1 MVFSG
6 TPFLYFY
13 LPVVLAI
20 YYITPLRFRNG
31 VLLVFNLIFYGW
43 GEPVY
48 LAIMLLTISIN
59 HGAGLLIGKHRD
71 KGKPIL
77 IVAVVLN
84 LGLLFFFKYWNMA
97 AGILPF
103 LPSLNVA
110 LPIGI
115 SFYTFQAMSYTI
127 DVYRGDAA
135 VTRSAVNF
143 ATYITLYPQLIAGP
157 IVRYKDVA
165 DQMEEREHSTAM
177 FAAGVQCFVAGLC
190 KKILL
195 GNNLGQLWEFYR
207 DLPAGEL
214 TGAGAWLGIV
224 AFTLQIYFDFSGYSD
239 MAVGL
244 GRMLGLEFLPN
255 FDYPYVARSVTEFW
269 RRWHMSLGTWFRDYV
284 YVPLGGNQVGKTR
297 LCFNLLLTWG
307 LTGLWHGAA
316 WNFLLWGLYFG
327 VLLILEK
334 LIFGKALKA
343 MPPMLGHLY
352 TLFLVVVSWVL
363 FAVEDLSAMGRYL
376 ATLFGQ
382 ATWFAPQDGYML
394 RSYGLM
400 LAVAVVAATPV
411 GTGALKRLPERLRL
425 PLTAALLLVGMVLST
440 AYIVDAA
447 YNPFLYFRF

>member
-13 LPVVLAI
+13 LPLVLAA
-20 YYITPLRFRNG
+20 YYLTPLRFRNG

-48 LAIMLLTISIN
+48 LWIMLLTIAIN
-59 HGAGLLIGKHRD
+59 HGAGLLIDRHRSR
-71 KGKPIL
+71 GKPIL
-77 IVAVVLN
+77 ILAVVLN
-84 LGLLFFFKYWNMA
+84 LALLFFFKYWNMA

-103 LPSLNVA
+103 LPDLDVT

-127 DVYRGDAA
+127 DVYRRDAA
-135 VTRSAVNF
+135 AAPNPVNF

-165 DQMEEREHSTAM
+165 DQMEQREHSSAI
-177 FAAGVQCFVAGLC
+177 FAAGVQSFVAGLC

-207 DLPAGEL
+207 DLPKGEL
-214 TGAGAWLGIV
+214 TGLGAWLGIL

-255 FDYPYVARSVTEFW
+255 FNYPYIAKSVTEFW

-284 YVPLGGNQVGKTR
+284 YVPLGGNQVGKVR
-297 LCFNLLLTWG
+297 LCVNLMLTWG
-307 LTGLWHGAA
+307 LTGLWHGAS

-327 VLLILEK
+327 VLLIVEK
-334 LIFGKALKA
+334 LFLGKALKA
-343 MPPMLGHLY
+343 LPPTLAHLY
-352 TLFLVVVSWVL
+352 TLLLVIISWVL
-363 FAVEDLSAMGRYL
+363 FAVEDFSVMLRYL
-376 ATLFGQ
+376 AALFGQ
-382 ATWFAPQDGYML
+382 AAGYAAQDGYML
-394 RSYGLM
+394 RSYALM
-400 LAVAVVAATPV
+400 LVVAVVAATPLAAGV
-411 GTGALKRLPERLRL
+411 RKRLPERLCQ
-425 PLTAALLLVGMVLST
+425 PLTALLLLAGLLLST

>member
-13 LPVVLAI
+13 LPLVLAA
-20 YYITPLRFRNG
+20 YYLTPLRFRNG

-48 LAIMLLTISIN
+48 LWIMLLTIAIN
-59 HGAGLLIGKHRD
+59 HGAGLLIDRHRSR
-71 KGKPIL
+71 GKPIL
-77 IVAVVLN
+77 ILAVVLN
-84 LGLLFFFKYWNMA
+84 LALLFFFKYWNMA

-103 LPSLNVA
+103 LPDLDVA

-127 DVYRGDAA
+127 DVYRCDAA
-135 VTRSAVNF
+135 AAPSPVNF

-165 DQMEEREHSTAM
+165 DQMEQREHSSAI
-177 FAAGVQCFVAGLC
+177 FAAGVQSFVAGLC

-207 DLPAGEL
+207 DLPKGEL
-214 TGAGAWLGIV
+214 TGLGAWLGIL

-255 FDYPYVARSVTEFW
+255 FNYPYIAKSVTEFW

-284 YVPLGGNQVGKTR
+284 YVPLGGNQVGKVR
-297 LCFNLLLTWG
+297 LCVNLMLTWG
-307 LTGLWHGAA
+307 LTGLWHGAS

-327 VLLILEK
+327 VLLIVEK
-334 LIFGKALKA
+334 LFLGKALKA
-343 MPPMLGHLY
+343 LPPTLAHLY
-352 TLFLVVVSWVL
+352 TLLLVIISWVL
-363 FAVEDLSAMGRYL
+363 FAVEEFSAMLRYL
-376 ATLFGQ
+376 AALFGQ
-382 ATWFAPQDGYML
+382 AAGYAPQDGYML
-394 RSYGLM
+394 RSYALM
-400 LAVAVVAATPV
+400 LVVAVVAATPLAASV
-411 GTGALKRLPERLRL
+411 RKRLPERLCQ
-425 PLTAALLLVGMVLST
+425 PLTALLLLAGLLLST